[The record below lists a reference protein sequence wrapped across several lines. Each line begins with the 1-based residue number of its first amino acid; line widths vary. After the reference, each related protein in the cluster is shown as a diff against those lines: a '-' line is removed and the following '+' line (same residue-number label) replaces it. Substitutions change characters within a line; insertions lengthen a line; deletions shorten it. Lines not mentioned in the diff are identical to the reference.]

1 MGLTSNPTIFD
12 GAIANSD
19 AYDAGIGSKAVA
31 GKSGEALLI
40 EMALE
45 DLRRAAVA
53 PAPQL
58 QVDGTQSFV
67 KSWWALLAR
76 VGAKSAALAGAGQ
89 VVV

>member
-1 MGLTSNPTIFD
+1 
-12 GAIANSD
+12 
-19 AYDAGIGSKAVA
+19 
-31 GKSGEALLI
+31 
-40 EMALE
+40 MALE

-58 QVDGTQSFV
+58 QVDGAQSFV
-67 KSWWALLAR
+67 KSWWALLGR